1 MSSGRAIESIQ
12 EFAHCI
18 RLIKGGMTAPAA
30 EVKLGLYE
38 DAIRVFMRR
47 KHPCLKT
54 AYRHAQEARKRHFY
68 AEAVVCASASGRL
81 SRVRQP
87 KGVDD
92 MVLSRMELGIIK
104 SIVGLMNKG
113 VSLQDACRRVGKPIS
128 WLNKR
133 LYASC
138 SARAVFGRKADRTG
152 KIKISNLEKEE
163 RSIARR
169 RYNSTMWSEA
179 CERGLNSYLRQK
191 GLMGSFKRSF

>member
-1 MSSGRAIESIQ
+1 MSSGRAIAGMK

-47 KHPCLKT
+47 KHHCLKT
-54 AYRHAQEARKRHFY
+54 AYRHAQEARKKHFY

-92 MVLSRMELGIIK
+92 MALSRMELGIIK
-104 SIVGLMNKG
+104 TIVGLVNKG
-113 VSLQDACRRVGKPIS
+113 MELPDACRRVGKPIS

-133 LYASC
+133 LYAS
-138 SARAVFGRKADRTG
+138 SAARAVFGRKADRTG
-152 KIKISNLEKEE
+152 KIVMPRIEQEE
-163 RSIARR
+163 RKIARR

-179 CERGLNSYLRQK
+179 CERGLNSYLRKK